1 MFSRSFPYALP
12 LVACAATMLLAS
24 APAAAQSTE
33 GTKPAVSHQQIV
45 SANPFGLMLGW
56 WNVEFERKL
65 TPSSTWGANTSFL
78 TLKGIDYASVNALYR
93 YYPQRAALTGK
104 IGRAH
109 V

>member
-1 MFSRSFPYALP
+1 MFRRSFPYALP

-56 WNVEFERKL
+56 WNVEFERKRL
-65 TPSSTWGANTSFL
+65 GGAHGALRIPYAVLDTVRQDTSAP
-78 TLKGIDYASVNALYR
+78 TC
-93 YYPQRAALTGK
+93 PP
-104 IGRAH
+104 
-109 V
+109 